1 MSWIWTVKAGSGD
14 AERDLHD
21 SVRVEW
27 ARAKARKTRW
37 VEEVMILEE
46 EMRRTL
52 RYLEWQAIWWEVR
65 VDSRPGAT
73 VQVRAGVRAYAL
85 KQAALYRRLA
95 KHFKA
100 EWETKCGW
108 ILRR

>member
-1 MSWIWTVKAGSGD
+1 
-14 AERDLHD
+14 
-21 SVRVEW
+21 
-27 ARAKARKTRW
+27 
-37 VEEVMILEE
+37 MILEE

-85 KQAALYRRLA
+85 KQAALYRWLA

-100 EWETKCGW
+100 EWETKVRVD
-108 ILRR
+108 LEAVMEAADLAQFFTEESVPMSA

>member
-1 MSWIWTVKAGSGD
+1 
-14 AERDLHD
+14 
-21 SVRVEW
+21 VRVEW

-73 VQVRAGVRAYAL
+73 VQVRAGVRVYAL

-100 EWETKCGW
+100 EWETKVRVD
-108 ILRR
+108 LEAVMEAADLAQFFTEESVPMSA